1 MYTMDINKS
10 CLPFLDTMVINK
22 GGQIQTDIYYKPT
35 DSKQYLLYTSCHP
48 KHTRNSI
55 PYNLARRLKTIVS
68 ENRVLDQRLNE
79 LKNYLRKRKYPLKL
93 DEDAVEKVKLL
104 DRASLLRNPGEK
116 NESEI
121 NSIYHHI
128 QPFQSRNFQRNKT
141 TKTHFT

>member
-1 MYTMDINKS
+1 MDINKS
-10 CLPFLDTMVINK
+10 RLPFLDTMVINK

-35 DSKQYLLYTSCHP
+35 YSKQYLLYTSCHP

-93 DEDAVEKVKLL
+93 VEDAVEKVKLL
-104 DRASLLRNPGEK
+104 DRASLLRNPGQK
-116 NESEI
+116 MNQKLFHMSPHSTL
-121 NSIYHHI
+121 SI
-128 QPFQSRNFQRNKT
+128 QKFSAK
-141 TKTHFT
+141 